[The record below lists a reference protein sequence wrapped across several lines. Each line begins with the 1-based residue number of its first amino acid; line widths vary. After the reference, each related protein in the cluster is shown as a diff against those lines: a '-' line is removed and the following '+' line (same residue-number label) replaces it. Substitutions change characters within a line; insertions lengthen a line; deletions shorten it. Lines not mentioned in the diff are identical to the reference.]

1 MKRYFS
7 QIQVVN
13 KTKIVAVFYLIQKI
27 LEKIL

>member
-27 LEKIL
+27 LKKIL